1 MATYTKSKL
10 SGSTDGKPI
19 VVAATGTPGTLIHTA
34 VAGTTNYD
42 EIWLWLTNVSGGDV
56 LCTVEYGDALGASNI
71 KYSVI
76 ALDGLKC
83 VLPGVVLQNGATVRV
98 FAGTASA
105 INAVGFV
112 NNIVN

>member
-1 MATYTKSKL
+1 MATYTKNKL

-19 VVAATGTPGTLIHTA
+19 VIAATGTPGTLIHTA

-42 EIWLWLTNVSGGDV
+42 EVWLWLANVGGGDV
-56 LCTVEYGDALGASNI
+56 LCTIEYGDALGASNI

-83 VLPGVVLQNGATVRV
+83 VLPGLVLQNGATVRV
-98 FAGTASA
+98 FAGTANV